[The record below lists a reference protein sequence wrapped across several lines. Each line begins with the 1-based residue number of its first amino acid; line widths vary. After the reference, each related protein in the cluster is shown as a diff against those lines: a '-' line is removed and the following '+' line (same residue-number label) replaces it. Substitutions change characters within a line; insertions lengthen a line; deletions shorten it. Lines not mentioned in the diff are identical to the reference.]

1 MEFPNISPT
10 LSVRSFPMRTP
21 HASRVC
27 SLLYLLLALIP
38 PIYAESSHDTSQWI
52 ADYALD
58 MVIAATPYPF
68 GIPHKPTSTPSP
80 PSARLRAR
88 EASASTPKTKNLLI
102 PRVDPLRIEVP
113 IPRDPARRFITV
125 FLYTASQLLVPY
137 QIESCLVA
145 ANNVIQNVL
154 NDPTINGN
162 PVIPAEAYPLTFA
175 PHQAMRAYVEIDEGQ
190 HRGMTFRTLQ
200 LAIQGVWNLLVV
212 GGRSVEATFE
222 IW

>member
-1 MEFPNISPT
+1 
-10 LSVRSFPMRTP
+10 MRTP
-21 HASRVC
+21 QASHFC
-27 SLLYLLLALIP
+27 SLLYLLLTFIS
-38 PIYAESSHDTSQWI
+38 PIHAASSHDTSPWI

-68 GIPHKPTSTPSP
+68 VISHKPTSTPS
-80 PSARLRAR
+80 AKLRAR
-88 EASASTPKTKNLLI
+88 EASASVPKTTNRLI

-125 FLYTASQLLVPY
+125 FLYTAGQLLVPQ

-145 ANNVIQNVL
+145 VNNVVQNVL
-154 NDPTINGN
+154 NDPTISGN

-175 PHQAMRAYVEIDEGQ
+175 PHQAMRAYVEIEEGQ
-190 HRGMTFRTLQ
+190 HGGMTFRTLQ